1 MRIIFKPCAKEKTY
15 TYWKNTLGLIFR
27 PVDCISTLN
36 NTATDFNSS
45 LAHLEYI
52 LYQKAM
58 EWARDMY
65 RCILEHVDDQIR
77 KVRAKSFAI
86 KFS

>member
-1 MRIIFKPCAKEKTY
+1 MRIIFKPCAKEKAY

-36 NTATDFNSS
+36 NTATDFNFS
-45 LAHLEYI
+45 LADLEHI

-58 EWARDMY
+58 EWARDTY
-65 RCILEHVDDQIR
+65 RRILECVDDQLR
-77 KVRAKSFAI
+77 KARAKSFAI